1 MYRSLLTIFLGLGSA
16 LIPVSADPVDERVAS
31 VKIDFDESDLFT
43 IISPLD
49 DEATSDDYLMPS
61 LSEMLGEPVDNYG
74 FITGNEEL
82 QADLVSYA
90 KNYLGCRYRSG
101 AKGPTSFD
109 CSGFTGFV
117 FKKFGYSLNPSS
129 LTQGTQ
135 GEEVELNEAE
145 VGDLIFFSGRRVS
158 KTVGHVGMIIDVDR
172 ETGVIKFIHASVG
185 NGVMID
191 TYPDGGYYSK
201 RFISVR
207 HILSDET
214 VASAD

>member
-1 MYRSLLTIFLGLGSA
+1 MTRILLII
-16 LIPVSADPVDERVAS
+16 LIGVYTAFAPVSADPVDEIITGRD
-31 VKIDFDESDLFT
+31 IILEESELGN

-49 DEATSDDYLMPS
+49 ENNYSIGDFLMPS

-74 FITGNEEL
+74 FITGYEEL
-82 QADLVSYA
+82 QADLVEYA

-101 AKGPTSFD
+101 SKGPRTFD
-109 CSGFTGFV
+109 CSGFTSFI

-129 LTQGTQ
+129 RTQGTQ
-135 GEEVELNEAE
+135 GEEVSLNEAQ

-158 KTVGHVGMIIDVDR
+158 DMVGHVGMITDIDN
-172 ETGVIKFIHASVG
+172 ETGKIKFIHASVG

-207 HILSDET
+207 HILSDD
-214 VASAD
+214 SIK